1 MALGSSAPEILLNV
15 IETVQTLGSK
25 PGELGPST
33 IVGSAAFNFL
43 IISGLSIYA
52 VNESNDTRS
61 KQERDDAGTPAGV
74 KKVQDTGVFAITTV
88 WSIVAYIW
96 LYVVL
101 LDGIVKE
108 WEAYLTLGF
117 FFALI
122 LMAYIADCLRRRTL
136 QGREDSKFGHGHEVA
151 PEGAVKKADT
161 SNVRTL
167 DAVQFYNVLLPQEAG
182 QDVPESQE
190 NQQLSSEMRE
200 FLMQEF
206 GTTKVSE
213 VNKDD
218 LKAKLDGPAFIER
231 IGYRQKVAVS
241 YKKEAI
247 AKGQVMRRE
256 NKSASLLKDHQK
268 NPNFGFSCLHY
279 SVSEAAGA
287 LRIKI
292 LNKTKQAG
300 SIGVRTLDGDALA
313 DEDYTAIDE
322 KVDFRSGQGE
332 AEVSVKII
340 DDEGWEPDEDFYVE
354 CYDLA
359 TGQRLPGEDTR
370 TRVTILDDDKPG
382 MLVFAEKKA

>member
-1 MALGSSAPEILLNV
+1 MDVPRNEHRRRHIYEVSNRRLIQSFPLIFIPILNSSIEVITSSKRAVLKQDPYTGELVKSKVAVWNPTVANLTLMALGSSAPEILLNV

-43 IISGLSIYA
+43 MISGISIYA
-52 VNESNDTRS
+52 VHEGNDTRS

-182 QDVPESQE
+182 QAEPTEE

-247 AKGQVMRRE
+247 AKG
-256 NKSASLLKDHQK
+256 
-268 NPNFGFSCLHY
+268 
-279 SVSEAAGA
+279 
-287 LRIKI
+287 
-292 LNKTKQAG
+292 
-300 SIGVRTLDGDALA
+300 
-313 DEDYTAIDE
+313 
-322 KVDFRSGQGE
+322 
-332 AEVSVKII
+332 
-340 DDEGWEPDEDFYVE
+340 
-354 CYDLA
+354 
-359 TGQRLPGEDTR
+359 
-370 TRVTILDDDKPG
+370 
-382 MLVFAEKKA
+382 

>member
-1 MALGSSAPEILLNV
+1 MDVPRNEHHRRHLHEVSNRRLIQSFPLIFIPILNSSIEVITSSKRAVLKQDAYTGELVKSKVAVWNPTVANLTLMALGSSAPEILLNV

-43 IISGLSIYA
+43 MISGISIYA
-52 VNESNDTRS
+52 VHEGNDTRS

-167 DAVQFYNVLLPQEAG
+167 DAV
-182 QDVPESQE
+182 
-190 NQQLSSEMRE
+190 
-200 FLMQEF
+200 
-206 GTTKVSE
+206 
-213 VNKDD
+213 
-218 LKAKLDGPAFIER
+218 
-231 IGYRQKVAVS
+231 
-241 YKKEAI
+241 
-247 AKGQVMRRE
+247 
-256 NKSASLLKDHQK
+256 
-268 NPNFGFSCLHY
+268 
-279 SVSEAAGA
+279 
-287 LRIKI
+287 
-292 LNKTKQAG
+292 
-300 SIGVRTLDGDALA
+300 
-313 DEDYTAIDE
+313 
-322 KVDFRSGQGE
+322 
-332 AEVSVKII
+332 
-340 DDEGWEPDEDFYVE
+340 
-354 CYDLA
+354 
-359 TGQRLPGEDTR
+359 
-370 TRVTILDDDKPG
+370 
-382 MLVFAEKKA
+382 

>member
-122 LMAYIADCLRRRTL
+122 GDFEVIIVFFFLIREPSSPVKSRTA
-136 QGREDSKFGHGHEVA
+136 F
-151 PEGAVKKADT
+151 
-161 SNVRTL
+161 
-167 DAVQFYNVLLPQEAG
+167 DA
-182 QDVPESQE
+182 
-190 NQQLSSEMRE
+190 
-200 FLMQEF
+200 
-206 GTTKVSE
+206 
-213 VNKDD
+213 
-218 LKAKLDGPAFIER
+218 
-231 IGYRQKVAVS
+231 
-241 YKKEAI
+241 
-247 AKGQVMRRE
+247 
-256 NKSASLLKDHQK
+256 SAS
-268 NPNFGFSCLHY
+268 NPVNI
-279 SVSEAAGA
+279 E
-287 LRIKI
+287 
-292 LNKTKQAG
+292 
-300 SIGVRTLDGDALA
+300 
-313 DEDYTAIDE
+313 
-322 KVDFRSGQGE
+322 
-332 AEVSVKII
+332 
-340 DDEGWEPDEDFYVE
+340 
-354 CYDLA
+354 
-359 TGQRLPGEDTR
+359 
-370 TRVTILDDDKPG
+370 
-382 MLVFAEKKA
+382 

>member
-1 MALGSSAPEILLNV
+1 MDVPRNEHRSRHLHEVSNRRLIQSFPLIFIPILNSSIEVITSSKRAVLKQDPYTGELVKSKVAVWNPTVANLTLMALGSSAPEILLNV

-43 IISGLSIYA
+43 MISGISIYA
-52 VNESNDTRS
+52 VHEGNDTRS

-122 LMAYIADCLRRRTL
+122 LMAYIADCMRRRTL

-182 QDVPESQE
+182 QAEPTEE

-213 VNKDD
+213 VNKED

-247 AKGQVMRRE
+247 AKG
-256 NKSASLLKDHQK
+256 
-268 NPNFGFSCLHY
+268 
-279 SVSEAAGA
+279 
-287 LRIKI
+287 
-292 LNKTKQAG
+292 
-300 SIGVRTLDGDALA
+300 
-313 DEDYTAIDE
+313 
-322 KVDFRSGQGE
+322 
-332 AEVSVKII
+332 
-340 DDEGWEPDEDFYVE
+340 
-354 CYDLA
+354 
-359 TGQRLPGEDTR
+359 
-370 TRVTILDDDKPG
+370 
-382 MLVFAEKKA
+382 